1 MASKI
6 RFTSKNKIK
15 MGESETSEAVSTFL
29 DRIEVAKP
37 GTLESLV
44 LTKEIKRPDEHGRV
58 LFAQRMIR
66 AEKHDVD
73 KAVKRAIDHS
83 VWRKQVLGPEG
94 SIPDD
99 HVREQLEEEKVFLQ
113 IETRSNRPLLFVQ
126 VRKHNPNKTDLEIL
140 KKFVVYSLE
149 TATYFLDNPE
159 YGNPDGTMDVLF
171 DIRGMTWANFDVAGL
186 KSCFT
191 VLAQAFPERI
201 HKIYMLDAPYMFDM
215 IWKIVKPF
223 VDPVSREKVEFL
235 HGDKGVETLKD
246 AIGEEHLPQEVTGL
260 DTRPL
265 PIDQAMRK
273 VTSASS
279 AVLPKE

>member
-1 MASKI
+1 MTKDI
-6 RFTSKNKIK
+6 RDTSKKKIK

-37 GTLESLV
+37 GTLQSLV
-44 LTKEIKRPDEHGRV
+44 LTKEIKRTDEHGRV

-66 AEKHDVD
+66 AEKYDVD

-126 VRKHNPNKTDLEIL
+126 VKKHSPNKTDLEVL

-149 TATYFLDNPE
+149 TATYFLDSPE

-186 KSCFT
+186 KSSFT

-201 HKIYMLDAPYMFDM
+201 HKIYMLDPPYLFDM

-246 AIGEEHLPQEVTGL
+246 AIGEEYLPQEVTGL

-273 VTSASS
+273 VTSESCAVHSS
-279 AVLPKE
+279 E

>member
-1 MASKI
+1 MSDSI
-6 RFTSKNKIK
+6 DTS
-15 MGESETSEAVSTFL
+15 SAVSEFL
-29 DRIEVAKP
+29 DRIEVAQP

-44 LTKEIKRPDEHGRV
+44 LTKEIKRTDEHGRI

-66 AEKHDVD
+66 AEKYNVD

-83 VWRKQVLGPEG
+83 VWRREVLGPEG

-99 HVREQLEEEKVFLQ
+99 HVQAQLEEEKVFLQ
-113 IETRSNRPLLFVQ
+113 METGSNRPLLYIQ
-126 VRKHNPNKTDLEIL
+126 VKKHNPNKTDLEIL

-149 TATYFLDNPE
+149 TVTYVLDSPE
-159 YGNPDGTMDVLF
+159 SGNPDGKMDVLF

-191 VLAQAFPERI
+191 LLAQAFPERI

-246 AIGEEHLPQEVTGL
+246 AIGEEYLPREVTGL
-260 DTRPL
+260 DTHPPL

-273 VTSASS
+273 VIRN
-279 AVLPKE
+279 